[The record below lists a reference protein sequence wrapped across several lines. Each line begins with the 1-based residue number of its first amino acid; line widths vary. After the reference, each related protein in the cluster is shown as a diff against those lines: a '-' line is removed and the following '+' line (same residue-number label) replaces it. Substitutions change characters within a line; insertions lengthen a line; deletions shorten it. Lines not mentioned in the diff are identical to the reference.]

1 MNRVERPATPT
12 DHRGMARRAV
22 FALLAILVTAMA
34 VTASASASSAHPRKT
49 VKRVVVTHPRMFRA
63 QADRRKPSA
72 PKRRPP
78 AKVYKAPISTHT
90 PAPAAASTAPTPDPT
105 PAALPAP
112 APAPAV
118 PALAPSAPAPAPV
131 TTAGPASLS
140 GGLVVG
146 LNANAAGW
154 GGASTAGRLDLVTGA
169 TDTKWL
175 REEIDWATVEPQ
187 PGVFDFSYYDH
198 FMQLAAQRGLHILAV
213 LYDTPSWA
221 GPAYNAIPA
230 DPTAFAQYVAAV
242 VGRYGSGGSFWAQN
256 PTLSPSPITAW
267 ELWNEPYLD
276 SGDNGVYDPA
286 RYARL
291 VKAAGTAGHAADPSA
306 RFLIGAEMQS
316 AMTNG
321 AWQWWVDALYAAV
334 PDLNSYF
341 DAVAVHDYGSD
352 VSTLNPIVP
361 GQAYDNYGHIRRIED
376 VRQQFLNHGA
386 AGKPFWI
393 TEAGWSTCS
402 DSSSCVTPPQQASDL
417 TTLFGYIQG
426 SWSGFVQGA
435 FIYGYGDGSNPSST
449 QGGYGLT
456 YLNGSAKP
464 ALAVFQ
470 REAAAS
476 S

>member
-1 MNRVERPATPT
+1 
-12 DHRGMARRAV
+12 MARRAV

-34 VTASASASSAHPRKT
+34 VTASASASSAHPRKK

-63 QADRRKPSA
+63 QADRRKPSQR
-72 PKRRPP
+72 KRR
-78 AKVYKAPISTHT
+78 ARAKTKVYKAPITTH
-90 PAPAAASTAPTPDPT
+90 APAAAPTPGPT
-105 PAALPAP
+105 PAAPPAP
-112 APAPAV
+112 APSV
-118 PALAPSAPAPAPV
+118 PALAPSAPAPAP
-131 TTAGPASLS
+131 TPITAAAPASLS
-140 GGLVVG
+140 SGLVVG

-154 GGASTAGRLDLVTGA
+154 GGASTADRLDLVTGA

-198 FMQLAAQRGLHILAV
+198 FMQLAGQRGLHILAL

-221 GPAYNAIPA
+221 GAAYNAIPS

-242 VGRYGSGGSFWAQN
+242 VGRYGTHGSFWAQN
-256 PTLSPSPITAW
+256 PALHPAPITTW
-267 ELWNEPYLD
+267 ELWNEPYLG

-291 VKAAGTAGHAADPSA
+291 VKAAGTAGHAVDPYA
-306 RFLIGAEMQS
+306 KFLLGAEMQS
-316 AMTNG
+316 ALTNG
-321 AWQWWVDALYAAV
+321 AWQWWVDALYQAV

-341 DAVAVHDYGSD
+341 DGVAVHDYGSD
-352 VSTLNPIVP
+352 VSTLNPIVA
-361 GQAYDNYGHIRRIED
+361 GQPYDNYGHIRRIED
-376 VRQQFLNHGA
+376 IRRQLLSHNA

-402 DSSSCVTPPQQASDL
+402 DSSSCVTPAQQASNL
-417 TTLFGYIQG
+417 STLFGYIQG

-435 FIYGYGDGSNPSST
+435 FIYSYGDGANPSST

-456 YLNGSAKP
+456 YLDGSAKP